1 MHTLFHKITAAM
13 LSAVMLC
20 GMTQPLLTAS
30 AAEAEASAEE
40 SFRAM
45 IYDAWENKKT
55 NVILSGLKLTVDQV
69 TELYYDMLYTDAK
82 WFYISSAYRYSM
94 DIWQRNYVGAISIE
108 YNYSL
113 DAIPEM
119 QTQFDAAVDAV
130 LSGVQSGWTDAEKVL
145 YLHDYLAEHCEYDL
159 TYKNNNA
166 YTALIDGKTVCQ
178 GYALAMCVLCRK
190 LNIPCYAI
198 TSDALKHMWNVVQI
212 DGKWYHCDATYD
224 DGAPDMLGHG
234 THMYL
239 LVSDAYMQA
248 DTYHQAD
255 DWNYFAENNTITC
268 TADDYAQAF
277 WVGAMD
283 TVHPLPD
290 GSWYYAK
297 AVDPTTVRF
306 ADQVTATFSRSRLM
320 NETETF
326 GKVKAAW
333 PTANGNVYSICYVS
347 TQISGDTVYYH
358 DASSIYKRPLTGGD
372 SEKLYTLTAEEKALG
387 SIYGI
392 RFDADGNLTY
402 QIMAAPAFASADQ
415 PEMDV
420 TFRTLELTHQ
430 QPETTTTTTT
440 TSSSTTTTTSTT
452 TTSKTSKTTTTTT
465 KHTTTT
471 TRPTTTS
478 TSRTTSQTASD
489 TTVTSTTSTSRTR
502 PVFTFPTF
510 PTTTKRSTA
519 TTTRTTGT
527 TTKPVTT
534 TTTVTTARTTSAA
547 TTTTT
552 RVTVTTTPATTS
564 KTTTKPTTTKTTTTT
579 TVTTTTVTT
588 LPKQGLRGDVNLD
601 GTVDVSDAVLLA
613 RFVAEDPNVR
623 IQSQGIANGRCN
635 GDDLLDGDDVIYIL
649 RIIARLV

>member
-1 MHTLFHKITAAM
+1 MRTLFHKFTAGM

-20 GMTQPLLTAS
+20 CMTQPLLTVS
-30 AAEAEASAEE
+30 AAEAEASAAET
-40 SFRAM
+40 FRAM
-45 IYDAWENKKT
+45 VYDAWENKKT
-55 NVILSGLKLTVDQV
+55 NVVISNLNLTVDQV
-69 TELYYDMLYTDAK
+69 TDLYYDMLYTDAK

-94 DIWQRNYVGAISIE
+94 NPWQRSYVGSISIE
-108 YNYSL
+108 YNYSIE
-113 DAIPEM
+113 DIPAM
-119 QTQFDAAVDAV
+119 QTEFDNAVDTI
-130 LSGVQSGWTDAEKVL
+130 LRGVQSGWTNAEKVL

-159 TYKNNNA
+159 TYTNNNA

-190 LNIPCYAI
+190 LDIPCYAI

-248 DTYHQAD
+248 DTYHKAD

-277 WVGAMD
+277 WIGALD
-283 TVHPLPD
+283 TVHPMPD

-326 GKVKAAW
+326 GTVKAAW
-333 PTANGNVYSICYVS
+333 PTQNGTVYSICYVS

-358 DASSIYKRPLTGGD
+358 DATSIYKRPLTGGS
-372 SEKLYTLTAEEKALG
+372 SEKLYTLNDEEKALG

-402 QIMAAPAFASADQ
+402 QIMAAPAFSSADD

-420 TFRTLELTHQ
+420 TFRTLKLTQ
-430 QPETTTTTTT
+430 QQSETTTTPT
-440 TSSSTTTTTSTT
+440 TTTTTSTT
-452 TTSKTSKTTTTTT
+452 ASTTTTSKTTTTTT
-465 KHTTTT
+465 GRTTTT
-471 TRPTTTS
+471 TRPTTTG
-478 TSRTTSQTASD
+478 TTKTTAPTASE

-502 PVFTFPTF
+502 PVFTFPTY
-510 PTTTKRSTA
+510 PTTTKRSA
-519 TTTRTTGT
+519 TTTTQTTST
-527 TTKPVTT
+527 TTRPVTT
-534 TTTVTTARTTSAA
+534 TTTVTTARTTSVTTA
-547 TTTTT
+547 TTT
-552 RVTVTTTPATTS
+552 RMTVTTTPTGTS
-564 KTTTKPTTTKTTTTT
+564 RTTTKPTAPKTTTTT

-613 RFVAEDPNVR
+613 RFVAEDPAVR
-623 IQSQGIANGRCN
+623 IEAQGIANGRCS
-635 GDDLLDGDDVIYIL
+635 GDDLLDGEDVIYIL